1 MGEREMII
9 ADKDAMYRSQ
19 MAVFFREAGY
29 RVETA
34 DSAGPLLSAVLERQV
49 PVLLLGSDFGKQVSS
64 SDLVHVLKKCSRHLH
79 IIMVSDGMSLAK
91 ARQVR
96 QEGIFFH
103 ALKPAGEGDLE
114 ELGQVVACAFE
125 KHRESVRNDPAPAPQ
140 IECAP
145 APRIEPAIAEVAI
158 AEVARSSWLERA
170 LARKSLPWVGGLVA
184 LLLGTG
190 YFALSAVK
198 AAHLEGNLA
207 TWIFFGFCAL
217 VVTGQLLP
225 IFRIKLKLGRAVAPQ
240 AKESA
245 TRGGK

>member
-1 MGEREMII
+1 MGEREIII

-34 DSAGPLLSAVLERQV
+34 DSAGPLLSSVLERQV

-79 IIMVSDGMSLAK
+79 IIMVSDEMSLAK

-114 ELGQVVACAFE
+114 ELVQVVACAFE

-140 IECAP
+140 FECAP
-145 APRIEPAIAEVAI
+145 APLIEPAIAEA
-158 AEVARSSWLERA
+158 AKSSWLERA

-217 VVTGQLLP
+217 VITGQLLP

-245 TRGGK
+245 PRGGK